1 MDLFQKL
8 NESDK
13 NTEND
18 KTPVESV
25 LSRTEPRD
33 DGFYIAFNI
42 ADITAQVFNFL
53 FKFSDLVFERG
64 IILLKRESIF
74 LDSGNIRLK

>member
-1 MDLFQKL
+1 MLLQKL

-13 NTEND
+13 ETEND
-18 KTPVESV
+18 KPPVESV
-25 LSRTEPRD
+25 LSCAEPRN
-33 DGFYIAFNI
+33 DGFNIAFNI
-42 ADITAQVFNFL
+42 TDITAQVFNFL